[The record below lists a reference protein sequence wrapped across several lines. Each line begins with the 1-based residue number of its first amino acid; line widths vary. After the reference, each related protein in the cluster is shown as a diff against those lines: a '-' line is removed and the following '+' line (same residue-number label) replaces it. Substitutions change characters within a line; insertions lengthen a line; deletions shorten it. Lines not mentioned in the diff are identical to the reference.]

1 MNILILVI
9 PEVIAANN
17 IGFIQ
22 LLKRYPFQI
31 RDVKRVQPPHASFGR
46 GSIHYQTK
54 NVIRFSESERERE
67 REQNLKS
74 LIPLG
79 KSMFRYLS
87 A

>member
-46 GSIHYQTK
+46 GSIHYQNK
-54 NVIRFSESERERE
+54 NIIRFSERERE
-67 REQNLKS
+67 RERESKS
-74 LIPLG
+74 
-79 KSMFRYLS
+79 
-87 A
+87 